1 MKICTFGR
9 SSTELLDAVGLV
21 FTQISRHQNWKLCH
35 WNSICLLEKLFKSV
49 HITSTNAKSLG
60 SADGSSD
67 ENLVFFPRTDT
78 PEAPIISGML
88 AATEG
93 QLVSM
98 NCSVNYHC
106 PSRPPSLQ
114 WIWERGD
121 QLNITQPVEI
131 QTVFAEPNRPVMLA
145 SLSFTVSHQ
154 VKPRLRCE
162 ASYPGASALA
172 TSKELHVTCEQIWL
186 LFDTVYVIN
195 SPHFHF

>member
-1 MKICTFGR
+1 MDFHIKIF
-9 SSTELLDAVGLV
+9 
-21 FTQISRHQNWKLCH
+21 F
-35 WNSICLLEKLFKSV
+35 F
-49 HITSTNAKSLG
+49 
-60 SADGSSD
+60 
-67 ENLVFFPRTDT
+67 FFPRTDT

-93 QLVSM
+93 QVVSM

-106 PSRPPSLQ
+106 PSRPPALQ

-121 QLNITQPVEI
+121 QLNITKPVEI
-131 QTVFAEPNRPVMLA
+131 QTIFAEPNRPMLLA

-172 TSKELHVTCEQIWL
+172 TSKELHVTCEQI
-186 LFDTVYVIN
+186 
-195 SPHFHF
+195 